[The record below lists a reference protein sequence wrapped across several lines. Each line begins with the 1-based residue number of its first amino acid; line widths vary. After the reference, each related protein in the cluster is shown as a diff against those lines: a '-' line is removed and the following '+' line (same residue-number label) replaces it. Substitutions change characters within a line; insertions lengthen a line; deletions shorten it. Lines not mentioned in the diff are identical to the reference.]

1 MYQRTLIN
9 DLNRKFANLTHKFND
24 NFRGTQLHKWQVDYS
39 YYIRDILTMPEY
51 MTIKIVDNIEKMF
64 DDIAKVDAK
73 EVNDATRKMMRNPK
87 IGR

>member
-24 NFRGTQLHKWQVDYS
+24 NFRGTQLHKWQTDYA
-39 YYIRDILTMPEY
+39 YYIRDILTLPEY
-51 MTIKIVDNIEKMF
+51 MTIKIVDNIERMF
-64 DDIAKVDAK
+64 DDIAKVDAR
-73 EVNDATRKMMRNPK
+73 EVNDATRKMQRNPK